1 MSGTSDTNFP
11 CTMRENCPLL
21 SPSALGSASPNG
33 STYKLNQLRRLCLP
47 SKAAVLLV
55 ILAVVIGALRA
66 IFTCVFALSAFLVV
80 GGEYID
86 ESLAIFIT
94 YLAMT
99 IVVVLYPLSGFLADV
114 VCGRYRV
121 VVISVCIITV
131 SFVFMLGAAALLI
144 VNPYLLPQLWSHTSF
159 VLFVF
164 FIAFFGVTFGVG
176 SIIYTANFVQFGL
189 DQLME
194 APSEY
199 LSLFVHWFTW
209 ADHVGSAVIGPIAAS
224 LLCHNQVTKFVAC
237 CAPFVCFISV
247 IVLLLFICRK
257 RQWFRSDPG
266 QQNPYKTVLKVL
278 NFARKH
284 KYPLQRSAFTYCDDE
299 RPSRLDFGKQ
309 RFGGPFTTEQVEDVK
324 TLMRILLILVCLG
337 PVYVLEVPNSVFGF
351 PLISVH
357 IAHKSQKYCDA
368 SWIII
373 ESGCLRY
380 IISAVVF
387 PIYIM
392 VLFSTKREKPK
403 ILTRLVIGILL
414 YLSGVLCLLVTD
426 VVGHAQM
433 ETNVNDISNPCVF
446 YIKFNNN
453 TDDTLIPLLGLP
465 VASLIPTNIFL
476 GIGPLILYTSSLEF
490 ISAQSPHNTLSV
502 DKFICSASIFIKV
515 DLGKPAHERASPCH
529 QLWLWLPP
537 VHLCCFSRWTYSP
550 VLSSKEIQEP
560 GER

>member
-1 MSGTSDTNFP
+1 
-11 CTMRENCPLL
+11 
-21 SPSALGSASPNG
+21 
-33 STYKLNQLRRLCLP
+33 
-47 SKAAVLLV
+47 
-55 ILAVVIGALRA
+55 
-66 IFTCVFALSAFLVV
+66 
-80 GGEYID
+80 
-86 ESLAIFIT
+86 
-94 YLAMT
+94 
-99 IVVVLYPLSGFLADV
+99 
-114 VCGRYRV
+114 
-121 VVISVCIITV
+121 
-131 SFVFMLGAAALLI
+131 
-144 VNPYLLPQLWSHTSF
+144 
-159 VLFVF
+159 
-164 FIAFFGVTFGVG
+164 
-176 SIIYTANFVQFGL
+176 
-189 DQLME
+189 ME

-209 ADHVGSAVIGPIAAS
+209 ADYVGSAVIVPLAAS
-224 LLCHNQVTKFVAC
+224 LLCCNQVTKVVAC
-237 CAPFVCFISV
+237 CAPFVCFISM

-266 QQNPYKTVLKVL
+266 HHNPYKTVLKVL

-299 RPSRLDFGKQ
+299 RPSRLDFGKE
-309 RFGGPFTTEQVEDVK
+309 RFGGPFTTAQVEDVK

-426 VVGHAQM
+426 VVGHTQM
-433 ETNVNDISNPCVF
+433 EANVNNISNPCVF
-446 YIKFNNN
+446 NIKFNI
-453 TDDTLIPLLGLP
+453 TDGIRIPLLGLP

-476 GIGPLILYTSSLEF
+476 GIGPLIVYTSSLEF
-490 ISAQSPHNTLSV
+490 ISAQSPHNMKGLLVGLNLTIRSFFQLISSFALLPFSL
-502 DKFICSASIFIKV
+502 KSIWESQ
-515 DLGKPAHERASPCH
+515 HMREH
-529 QLWLWLPP
+529 PP
-537 VHLCCFSRWTYSP
+537 VTNCGFGYLLFTCVVS
-550 VLSSKEIQEP
+550 VIGLILLSLVAKRYKNR
-560 GER
+560 ERDDRPYNYQHAEDAIIKQIEQRRQSNILS